1 MIGDLIHRIEKA
13 PMKFPKVTVVLV
25 SAALLFV
32 LWDQTREQPDPIDA
46 NRLTNLRANPVELS
60 AAVDWIFTQIPDFCS
75 DAAGEG
81 SGTKVHADCVEKAE
95 ARTSTCRRMLYDRF
109 PSVVASEATF
119 RDVSLTAIACLVP
132 RSGLV
137 K

>member
-1 MIGDLIHRIEKA
+1 
-13 PMKFPKVTVVLV
+13 MKFPTVTVVLV

-32 LWDQTREQPDPIDA
+32 LWEQTRDQPDPIDA
-46 NRLTNLRANPVELS
+46 SRLTNLRANPVELS

-75 DAAGEG
+75 DATGEG
-81 SGTKVHADCVEKAE
+81 SETRAHADCVKKAE

-109 PSVVASEATF
+109 PSVVASEAVF
-119 RDVSLTAIACLVP
+119 RDVSLTAMECLVP
-132 RSGLV
+132 RSVLV

>member
-60 AAVDWIFTQIPDFCS
+60 AAVNWIFTQIPDFCS

-119 RDVSLTAIACLVP
+119 RDVSLTAMACLVP

>member
-32 LWDQTREQPDPIDA
+32 LWEQTRDQPDPIDA
-46 NRLTNLRANPVELS
+46 SRLTNLRANPVELS
-60 AAVDWIFTQIPDFCS
+60 AAVDWIFTQSPDFGS
-75 DAAGEG
+75 DATGEG
-81 SGTKVHADCVEKAE
+81 SETRAHADCVKKAE

-109 PSVVASEATF
+109 PSVVASEAVF
-119 RDVSLTAIACLVP
+119 RDVSLTAMECLVP
-132 RSGLV
+132 RSVLV

>member
-13 PMKFPKVTVVLV
+13 PMKVPKVTVVLV

-46 NRLTNLRANPVELS
+46 RRLSNLQANPVELS
-60 AAVDWIFTQIPDFCS
+60 AAVDWIFGQIPDFCS
-75 DAAGEG
+75 DVTGEG
-81 SGTKVHADCVEKAE
+81 SGATAQSDCVEKAE

-109 PSVVASEATF
+109 PSVVASEAVF
-119 RDVSLTAIACLVP
+119 RDVSLTAMACLVP
-132 RSGLV
+132 RSGIV
-137 K
+137 N

>member
-13 PMKFPKVTVVLV
+13 PMKFPTVTVVLV

-109 PSVVASEATF
+109 PSVVASEATL
-119 RDVSLTAIACLVP
+119 RDVSLTAMACLVP

-137 K
+137 N

>member
-109 PSVVASEATF
+109 PSVVASEAVF
-119 RDVSLTAIACLVP
+119 RDVSLTAMECLVP
-132 RSGLV
+132 RSVLV

>member
-32 LWDQTREQPDPIDA
+32 LWDQTREQPDPIDV

-119 RDVSLTAIACLVP
+119 RDVSLTAMACLVP

-137 K
+137 N

>member
-119 RDVSLTAIACLVP
+119 RDVSLTAMACVVP

>member
-46 NRLTNLRANPVELS
+46 SRLSNLQANPVELS
-60 AAVDWIFTQIPDFCS
+60 AAVDWIFGQIPDFCS
-75 DAAGEG
+75 DVTGEG
-81 SGTKVHADCVEKAE
+81 SGATAQADCVEKAE

-109 PSVVASEATF
+109 PSVVASEAVF
-119 RDVSLTAIACLVP
+119 RDVSLTAMACLVP
-132 RSGLV
+132 RSGIV
-137 K
+137 N

>member
-60 AAVDWIFTQIPDFCS
+60 AAVDWIFGQIPDFCS
-75 DAAGEG
+75 DVTGEG
-81 SGTKVHADCVEKAE
+81 SGATAQSDCVEKAE

-109 PSVVASEATF
+109 PSVVASEAVF
-119 RDVSLTAIACLVP
+119 RDVSLTAMACLVP
-132 RSGLV
+132 RSGIV
-137 K
+137 N

>member
-1 MIGDLIHRIEKA
+1 MISDLIHRIEKA
-13 PMKFPKVTVVLV
+13 PMKFPTVTVVLV

-119 RDVSLTAIACLVP
+119 RDVSLTAMACLVP

>member
-32 LWDQTREQPDPIDA
+32 LWDQTREQPAPIDA
-46 NRLTNLRANPVELS
+46 SRLSNLRANPVELS
-60 AAVDWIFTQIPDFCS
+60 AAVDWIFGQIPDFCS
-75 DAAGEG
+75 DVTGEG
-81 SGTKVHADCVEKAE
+81 SGAMAQSDCVEKAE

-109 PSVVASEATF
+109 PSVVDSEAVF
-119 RDVSLTAIACLVP
+119 RDVSLTAMACLVP
-132 RSGLV
+132 RSGIV
-137 K
+137 N

>member
-32 LWDQTREQPDPIDA
+32 LWEQTREQPDPIDA
-46 NRLTNLRANPVELS
+46 SRLTNLRANPVELS

-75 DAAGEG
+75 DATGEG
-81 SGTKVHADCVEKAE
+81 SETKAHADCVKKAE
-95 ARTSTCRRMLYDRF
+95 SRTSTCRRMLYDRF
-109 PSVVASEATF
+109 PGVVASESVF
-119 RDVSLTAIACLVP
+119 RDVSLTAMACLVP

-137 K
+137 E

>member
-13 PMKFPKVTVVLV
+13 PMKFPTVTVVLV

-119 RDVSLTAIACLVP
+119 RDVSLTAMACLVP

-137 K
+137 N

>member
-13 PMKFPKVTVVLV
+13 PMKFPTVTVVLV

-119 RDVSLTAIACLVP
+119 RDVSLTAMACLVP

>member
-32 LWDQTREQPDPIDA
+32 LWEQTRDQPDPIDA
-46 NRLTNLRANPVELS
+46 SRLANLRANPVELS

-119 RDVSLTAIACLVP
+119 RDVSLTAMACVVP

>member
-119 RDVSLTAIACLVP
+119 RDVSLTAMACLVP

>member
-13 PMKFPKVTVVLV
+13 PMKCPKVTVVLV

-119 RDVSLTAIACLVP
+119 RDVSLTAMACLVP